1 MRDNDFGRN
10 AASDGRTHQQRHD
23 RWMGVN
29 RTRVTSSHSS
39 SHWVEGELAQR
50 HVQEIIDSILANEL
64 THYFVMNPTYYY
76 IGIGFGIQSNGRVR
90 LNITMVS
97 LPNERVYHRSR
108 TT

>member
-90 LNITMVS
+90 LSITMVS